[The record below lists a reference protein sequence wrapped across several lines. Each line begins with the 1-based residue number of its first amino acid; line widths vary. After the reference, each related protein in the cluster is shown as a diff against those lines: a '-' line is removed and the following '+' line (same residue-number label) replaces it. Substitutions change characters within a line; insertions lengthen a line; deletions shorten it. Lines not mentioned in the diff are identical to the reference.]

1 MDRAEERL
9 GEGTCP
15 ARLGVSEEGGD
26 EPSGSQARKRPGS
39 RIGGAGGFQKNLS
52 ERLKEIR
59 KAHPKAEIELW
70 AEDEARLGLKPVM
83 RRVWAP
89 VGERPVAR
97 FKRGYKWTY
106 LYAFVRP
113 ESGEV
118 YWLILPTVNV
128 ELFSMALNEFAKEV
142 GASRRDKHVLL
153 VADQAGWHT
162 GKEVEIPEGIHL
174 EFLPSGSPELQP
186 AERLWPLT
194 NEGVANGLFEE
205 LEEIEEALMERCI
218 QLLDQ
223 TETIKGLT
231 NYHWWP
237 QAA

>member
-1 MDRAEERL
+1 MRLEEL
-9 GEGTCP
+9 
-15 ARLGVSEEGGD
+15 
-26 EPSGSQARKRPGS
+26 
-39 RIGGAGGFQKNLS
+39 
-52 ERLKEIR
+52 ER
-59 KAHPKAEIELW
+59 AHPGAEVQLW
-70 AEDEARLGLKPVM
+70 AEDEARLGLKPVI

-89 VGERPVAR
+89 VGRRPVVR

-106 LYAFVRP
+106 LYGFVRP

-128 ELFSMALNEFAKEV
+128 ELFSMALSEFASVV
-142 GASRRDKHVLL
+142 GASKERRVVL
-153 VADQAGWHT
+153 VVDQAGWHT
-162 GKEVEIPEGIHL
+162 GKEVEVPEGIHL

-186 AERLWPLT
+186 AERLWTLT

-205 LEEIEEALMERCI
+205 IEEIEEALLERCI
-218 QLLDQ
+218 ELLDQ
-223 TETIKGLT
+223 TETIRDLT